1 MFASRLITLLIGF
14 ACATLAYFVSHDVLT
29 IQLVFLKWLVAS
41 SASFF
46 AISAFVMWIGLTDSK
61 KASDGALEF
70 GVSRRGR
77 IMRYIVE
84 RLTLGTEPHCCD
96 VYVGTSV
103 GTLFVLACI
112 FTLWCALFFLVTAT
126 LEFFIIALGVLS
138 AFGLICLLVIMDEK
152 GYLNWPKR
160 EHPASER
167 AQRIM
172 DFLGKGIS
180 AIVVISFVFI
190 CSILLIYQPIVAL
203 MEMGYTLVMA
213 TLLYTGW
220 LMLLPIPA
228 YCLGG
233 KKLLLKTNWGKKVC
247 PVVHMTV
254 R

>member
-1 MFASRLITLLIGF
+1 MFASRLITLLIGL

-70 GVSRRGR
+70 GLSRRGR

-103 GTLFVLACI
+103 GTLFVLACT
-112 FTLWCALFFLVTAT
+112 FTLWCAFFFLVTAT

-138 AFGLICLLVIMDEK
+138 AFGLICLLVIMEDN
-152 GYLNWPKR
+152 GYFEWLKR
-160 EHPASER
+160 KSPVSKR
-167 AQRIM
+167 TQRIM

-180 AIVVISFVFI
+180 AIVVFACIVIFY
-190 CSILLIYQPIVAL
+190 ILLIY
-203 MEMGYTLVMA
+203 
-213 TLLYTGW
+213 
-220 LMLLPIPA
+220 
-228 YCLGG
+228 
-233 KKLLLKTNWGKKVC
+233 
-247 PVVHMTV
+247 
-254 R
+254 